1 MKFGAVCT
9 ILTGLGFLSAAQVL
23 TDEPAPDPVE
33 IVRKSLERNANNDAR
48 LKDYTFTESK
58 ETHTLEKDGTVVK
71 TERESFDVVNLYGR
85 PYKRRV
91 SKDGLSL
98 EGREKQKADEEFEK
112 EVRKRESE
120 GDDQRRKRE
129 EEHEKSRVDS
139 LRYLLEIPKA
149 YTFKI
154 SGEEVLDGMPVWVIE
169 ATPRPDFRS
178 PVKRAELL
186 KKVAGRI
193 WVDKESLQ
201 WVRADVEAIEPISFG
216 GFLAKL
222 DRGARMT
229 FLQTRVNDDVWLPLK
244 ATVRID
250 ARLLVKHYRIAGET
264 TWSNYRKF
272 RVDSRV
278 VEDAESPAPQPQK

>member
-9 ILTGLGFLSAAQVL
+9 ILTGLGFLSAAQGL
-23 TDEPAPDPVE
+23 ADEPAPDAAA
-33 IVRKSLERNANNDAR
+33 IIRKSLERNANNEAR

-58 ETHTLEKDGTVVK
+58 ETRTLDKSGTVVK

-91 SKDGLSL
+91 SKDGRAL
-98 EGREKQKADEEFEK
+98 EGREKKKADEEFES
-112 EVRKRESE
+112 EVRKREKE
-120 GDDQRRKRE
+120 GDGERRKRE
-129 EEHEKSRVDS
+129 EEHEKSRAEG
-139 LRYLLEIPKA
+139 LRFLQEIPKA
-149 YTFKI
+149 YLFTVVA
-154 SGEEVLDGMPVWVIE
+154 EEVLDGMPVWVIN
-169 ATPRPDFRS
+169 ARPLPDFRS
-178 PVKRAELL
+178 SVKRAELL
-186 KKVAGRI
+186 KKVQGRLWI
-193 WVDKESLQ
+193 DKESLQ
-201 WVRADVEAIEPISFG
+201 WVRAEVEVIEPISFG

-244 ATVRID
+244 ATARID
-250 ARLLVKHYRIAGET
+250 ARLLVKRYRIAGET

-278 VEDAESPAPQPQK
+278 LEDAETPAPQP